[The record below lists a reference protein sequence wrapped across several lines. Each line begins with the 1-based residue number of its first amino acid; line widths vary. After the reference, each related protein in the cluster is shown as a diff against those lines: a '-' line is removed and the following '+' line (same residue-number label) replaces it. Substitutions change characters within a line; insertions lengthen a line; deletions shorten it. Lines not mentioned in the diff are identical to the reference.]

1 MNMNMVIIDDD
12 VDDVDDDDVD
22 DDVDYNRLNMN
33 SNLKYFWFPVWKVI
47 Q

>member
-33 SNLKYFWFPVWKVI
+33 SNLKYF
-47 Q
+47 